1 MTRGNIQFNAFQ
13 MENEAEQEH
22 LEHHE
27 REENRQQ
34 EPPTLFGNRSTNVRS
49 TWGEDERS
57 QVQIDKL
64 PNLPEVT
71 DDMDI
76 GGDANLDASNA
87 SSGNTVVVVEETP
100 PGATGALGATPSP
113 QQTPEGGAGNSTSQ
127 QLFETVPPTQI
138 ANIMAKS
145 VAPFTSES
153 TAKSAAQNQ

>member
-64 PNLPEVT
+64 PNPPEVT

-100 PGATGALGATPSP
+100 PGATSWR
-113 QQTPEGGAGNSTSQ
+113 NR
-127 QLFETVPPTQI
+127 
-138 ANIMAKS
+138 
-145 VAPFTSES
+145 
-153 TAKSAAQNQ
+153 